1 MACDPILA
9 LSRTLQHTA
18 CAENITIQAHLRLN
32 DGWWQFRGK
41 VWNQAH
47 LLPASVCSRVVF
59 LLLSEVIFYSFI
71 KINLSLDLLVWLAV
85 SKEICWDL
93 IIHRKK
99 KMERVRESHGHT
111 HMHRLSVT
119 QLHAHKQEIWMKY
132 LWSGLTTACT
142 HMFQPNSSL
151 QAVLMWWVSTEA
163 KNTDL
168 QII

>member
-1 MACDPILA
+1 M
-9 LSRTLQHTA
+9 
-18 CAENITIQAHLRLN
+18 ENIVIRAGLRLN
-32 DGWWQFRGK
+32 DGWWQLRGK
-41 VWNQAH
+41 DWNQAH

-59 LLLSEVIFYSFI
+59 LLLSEVIFYSVI

-93 IIHRKK
+93 IIHRKEK
-99 KMERVRESHGHT
+99 KGERGSERVTDTHT